1 MGFESFINEKTG
13 ELIADKQRKKI
24 GEILEE
30 QGLVSSEELKKA
42 LILQKKHR
50 NIPLGQILIKLGILS
65 KEKLEDVMGN
75 FVENQSKKRV
85 GEILLEQNYIT
96 EEQLH
101 SALEEQRKTGG
112 RIGEILLEKGFVK
125 ENDLINVIAAQNS
138 VIRINTKNIKID
150 TDLVYKLP
158 ENIYRKYKAI
168 PLYQKGGKVTVAM
181 ADPTDYKAVEHL
193 KFKLQQDLETV
204 MDSEENIFFKI
215 DETFQKNEE
224 HLNDIIS
231 ELGINEYYD
240 EDVEVVEEQDID
252 ELSDM
257 DEEGLQVIKLVN
269 SVITTAIKDGVSDI
283 HIEPTD
289 RGLKVRYRIDGVL
302 QDKHMLPIKLMSP
315 IISRLKIISGID
327 ISEKRKPQDGR
338 SQIRVGKKVVDLRFA
353 TFPIQTRNYGALE
366 KIVIRILDRDDSL
379 LSLDLIGFEDN
390 DLIRL
395 RKLLHMPNGVFLVTG
410 PTGSGKSSTLYA
422 SLAEIATPDVHIV
435 TLEDPVE
442 YQMPQICQG
451 MVNPKAGFTF
461 ASGLKSILRLDP
473 DIVMIGEL
481 RDAETVHIAVEA
493 ALTGHL
499 VLSTLHT
506 NDSPSAFTRLIDM
519 GIEPFLISSAV
530 VGILAQRLARRLC
543 DCKEAYRP
551 DETLRQEYNL
561 PEDVTLY
568 KPVGCSK
575 CGDSGYKGR
584 TAIFEI
590 ITTDEDLQNMI
601 VARKSSKEMKRY
613 ALQAGLLSTLRGN
626 GIKKAIAG
634 VTSLEEVIKITN
646 SDD

>member
-1 MGFESFINEKTG
+1 MGFESFINVKTG
-13 ELIADKQRKKI
+13 ELVADKQRKKI

-30 QGLVSSEELKKA
+30 QGLVSDEELNKA
-42 LILQKKHR
+42 LVLQKKHR
-50 NIPLGQILIKLGILS
+50 NIPLGQILIKLGIIT

-75 FVENQSKKRV
+75 FVESQSKKKV

-101 SALEEQRKTGG
+101 IALEDQRKTGG
-112 RIGEILLEKGFVK
+112 RIGEILLNKGFVK

-138 VIRINTKNIKID
+138 IIRINTKNIKVD
-150 TDLVYKLP
+150 NELVHKLP

-168 PLYQKGGKVTVAM
+168 PLYQKGGKITVAM

-193 KFKLQQDLETV
+193 KFRLQQDLETV
-204 MDSEENIFFKI
+204 MDSEDNIFSKI
-215 DETFQKNEE
+215 EESFAQDDEQI
-224 HLNDIIS
+224 NDLIS
-231 ELGINEYYD
+231 ELGMD
-240 EDVEVVEEQDID
+240 EFEDDVDIVEEQDID

-257 DEEGLQVIKLVN
+257 DEEGQQVIKLVN
-269 SVITTAIKDGVSDI
+269 QIITTAIKEGVSDI

-289 RGLKVRYRIDGVL
+289 RGLRIRYRIDGIL
-302 QDKHMLPIKLMSP
+302 MDKHMLPIKLMSP
-315 IISRLKIISGID
+315 LISRLKIISGID

-338 SQIRVGKKVVDLRFA
+338 SQIRVKRDVVDLRFA

-366 KIVIRILDRDDSL
+366 KIVIRILARDESL
-379 LSLDLIGFEDN
+379 LSLDLIGFEDY
-390 DLIRL
+390 DLGRL
-395 RKLLHMPNGVFLVTG
+395 RKLLAHPNGVFLVTG

-422 SLAEIATPDVHIV
+422 SLGEIATPEVHIV

-442 YQMPQICQG
+442 YQMAGISQG

-473 DIVMIGEL
+473 DVVMIGEL
-481 RDAETVHIAVEA
+481 RDQETVHIAVEA

-530 VGILAQRLARRLC
+530 LGVLAQRLARRLC
-543 DCKEAYRP
+543 SCKEAYRP
-551 DETLRQEYNL
+551 EAELIEEYNL
-561 PEDVTLY
+561 PADVTLY

-575 CGDSGYKGR
+575 CNNSGYKGR

-590 ITTDEDLQNMI
+590 ITTDEKLQNMI
-601 VARKSSKEMKRY
+601 VARKSSREMKRY
-613 ALQAGLLSTLRGN
+613 AIEAGIITTLRGN
-626 GIKKAIAG
+626 GLKKVIAG
-634 VTSLEEVIKITN
+634 VTSLEEVIKITA